1 MHLEHY
7 DDGAWRHVGT
17 INLAAG
23 CRFLERLRR
32 PQPWRLRGG
41 GKVYKARAFDGRV
54 IWWPDTAE
62 APAPVGHQ

>member
-1 MHLEHY
+1 MFLEHY
-7 DDGAWRHVGT
+7 DGGVWRHIGV
-17 INLAAG
+17 ISLAAG

-54 IWWPDTAE
+54 VWWLDTAE
-62 APAPVGHQ
+62 LPVPGGNR